1 MLGTVDKP
9 SHPEEEWCDAPA
21 TAALKGR
28 RAAYVP
34 EDGAFR
40 SVPVYDGHA
49 LRFGQRIEGPAIIEE
64 VTTAIVLTGR
74 WDAIVDRYG
83 SFVLHRKGRDDLVA
97 PVLASRRKEL
107 TA

>member
-1 MLGTVDKP
+1 M
-9 SHPEEEWCDAPA
+9 
-21 TAALKGR
+21 
-28 RAAYVP
+28 P
-34 EDGAFR
+34 EDDAFR
-40 SVPVYDGHA
+40 RVPVYDGHRLA
-49 LRFGQRIEGPAIIEE
+49 YGQRVAGPAIIEE